1 MRWAVRLACMGE
13 INNSSR
19 IWWETMKA
27 RGHLEDLDVDRK
39 ELLNEFFKNRIIG
52 YELIHLAERED
63 QRVAVVKTIM
73 TILVT

>member
-1 MRWAVRLACMGE
+1 
-13 INNSSR
+13 
-19 IWWETMKA
+19 MKA